1 MAYFLVTSVLVAIA
15 VALFSLDMKQVVA
28 GGAADVLDVVG
39 AHALLAG
46 HGVGMLRGAEA
57 EVISLEG
64 HHARDG
70 EEQGGIVGQEREAGV
85 VVAALL
91 LPEPDESFMST
102 LALWALTNAL
112 RASSMAHVSSL

>member
-1 MAYFLVTSVLVAIA
+1 MVA
-15 VALFSLDMKQVVA
+15 SD
-28 GGAADVLDVVG
+28 AADVLDVVG

-46 HGVGMLRGAEA
+46 HSVRVLRGADA
-57 EVISLEG
+57 EVVGLEG

-91 LPEPDESFMST
+91 LPECDES
-102 LALWALTNAL
+102 LTYL
-112 RASSMAHVSSL
+112 LSASVLHLLDPLPFKKTAVLGR

>member
-1 MAYFLVTSVLVAIA
+1 
-15 VALFSLDMKQVVA
+15 VVA

-46 HGVGMLRGAEA
+46 HGVGMLRGADA

-91 LPEPDESFMST
+91 LPEPDESFT
-102 LALWALTNAL
+102 YLLP
-112 RASSMAHVSSL
+112 ASVLHLLDPLPFERRPPSAGKPGGHEK